1 MVARI
6 HRPLVT
12 LLVALGVAACGG
24 GSSSP
29 TQPAPS
35 PGQNPQAYLESVIG
49 LMEAYSVHRLTINWT
64 DFRARVMADAVNAV
78 TIADTFPAIRTALGL
93 LGDGHSFYVPASGGS
108 AIFVST
114 RRCTAPP
121 APAPGVPAD
130 IGYVKVTA
138 FSGTP
143 AEALAFADGIQNA
156 IRAADRDGLLGWI
169 VDLRGNGGGN
179 MWPMIAGL
187 GPIVGEGLLGY
198 FTRPVGAAI
207 PWGYREGTS
216 WSGSNHASAQ
226 TVTSPYRLRQADPAV
241 AVLIDGRVASSGEAA
256 TIAFKQRGRTRF
268 FGGATCGLSTSN
280 SSFGLNDGAQL
291 FLTVGIMADRT
302 RREYGDVVEPDEVV
316 AGAAPTVE
324 RAIAWLRNGS

>member
-1 MVARI
+1 MIVRI
-6 HRPLVT
+6 FRPLVT
-12 LLVALGVAACGG
+12 LLVALSAAACG

-35 PGQNPQAYLESVIG
+35 AGQNPQTYLEALIG
-49 LMEAYSVHRLTINWT
+49 VMETNSVHRLTIDWT
-64 DFRARVMADAVNAV
+64 DFRTRVMAEAADAV
-78 TIADTFPAIRTALGL
+78 TIADTFPAIRTALTL
-93 LGDGHSFYVPASGGS
+93 LGDGHSFYIPASGTGG
-108 AIFVST
+108 IFVGT
-114 RRCTAPP
+114 RTCTAPP
-121 APAPGVPAD
+121 APLPVVPED
-130 IGYVKVTA
+130 VGYVKVTA

-156 IRAADRDGLLGWI
+156 IRVADRDGLLGWI

-198 FTRPVGAAI
+198 FTRPVGAAV
-207 PWGYREGTS
+207 PWGYREGTA

-226 TVTSPYRLRQADPAV
+226 AVTSPYRLRQPDPAV

-268 FGGATCGLSTSN
+268 FGGATCGLSTAN
-280 SSFGLNDGAQL
+280 SSFTMSDSATLY
-291 FLTVGIMADRT
+291 LTVGIMADRT
-302 RREYGDVVEPDEVV
+302 RKEYGDIVAPDEGIADPDAAV
-316 AGAAPTVE
+316 A
-324 RAIAWLRNGS
+324 RAVAWLQGG

>member
-12 LLVALGVAACGG
+12 LLLTLSVAACGG
-24 GSSSP
+24 GPASP

-35 PGQNPQAYLESVIG
+35 VGHNPQTYLEALIG
-49 LMEAYSVHRLTINWT
+49 VMETYSVHRLTINWT

-93 LGDGHSFYVPASGGS
+93 LGDGHSIYIPASGGS
-108 AIFVST
+108 AISVRT
-114 RRCTAPP
+114 RQCSAPV
-121 APAPGVPAD
+121 APVPDVPGD
-130 IGYVKVTA
+130 IGYVKVTS

-226 TVTSPYRLRQADPAV
+226 TVTSPHRLRQPDPAV

-256 TIAFKQRGRTRF
+256 TIAFKQRARTRF
-268 FGGATCGLSTSN
+268 FGAATCGLSTSN
-280 SSFGLNDGAQL
+280 SSFTMTDGAML
-291 FLTVGIMADRT
+291 YLTVGIMADRT
-302 RREYGDVVEPDEVV
+302 RREYGDIVEPDEAV
-316 AGAAPTVE
+316 AGAAATVE
-324 RAIAWLRNGS
+324 RAIEWLRSGS